1 MSGHLNPG
9 GQQFRGDRGAAD
21 PRVTA
26 ALAAY
31 QAGQGSERAAL
42 GALAAARLLVPVIAE
57 PSHKEPSHK
66 GQSGEGES
74 GKGQGDKDSEMVLP
88 TLIGRDGRAA
98 VLAFTGLDALARW
111 RPDARPVPAEAD
123 RVWRAAVADG
133 YAVVID
139 VAGPVPLA
147 VEGAR
152 LAALAG
158 GQPVPPPHE
167 DPDVRT
173 EVQAAVAAE
182 PAIAGFSLAPGH
194 RGAADLAITL
204 HLAPRQDA
212 DRGPAVNRAAAGIAT
227 RLGARLRRGIEVV
240 IAE

>member
-1 MSGHLNPG
+1 VSSHLNPG

-42 GALAAARLLVPVIAE
+42 EALAATRLLVPVIAVLA
-57 PSHKEPSHK
+57 
-66 GQSGEGES
+66 EGTATPQ
-74 GKGQGDKDSEMVLP
+74 QGDKDSEMVLP
-88 TLIGRDGRAA
+88 TLIGRDGRPA

-133 YAVVID
+133 CAVVID
-139 VAGPVPLA
+139 VAGPAPFA

-152 LAALAG
+152 LAALAA
-158 GQPVPPPHE
+158 GQPVPPPYD
-167 DPDVRT
+167 DPDVRA

-182 PAIAGFSLAPGH
+182 SAIAGFSLAPG
-194 RGAADLAITL
+194 REDGPDLAVTL
-204 HLAPRQDA
+204 HLARNAPTPDQGA
-212 DRGPAVNRAAAGIAT
+212 AVNRAAAGIAA
-227 RLGARLRRGIEVV
+227 RLGARLRRGIEVI